1 MIVFF
6 SVEKSF
12 NIIMYFFLK
21 LKIFKTNKTATFY
34 TQSINQFH
42 YIESQNSNSK
52 QRFYQTRT
60 VKCFKLYLELIK

>member
-6 SVEKSF
+6 PVGKSF

-21 LKIFKTNKTATFY
+21 LKIFKTKKTATFY

-42 YIESQNSNSK
+42 YIES
-52 QRFYQTRT
+52 
-60 VKCFKLYLELIK
+60 